1 VDLTPTRLVAR
12 LMWAL
17 PALLFF
23 LTLHQALV
31 AYDLRATF
39 LEGKAATAEVVEMT
53 TTNRVDV
60 TLDAVTLR
68 VTDEDGMTRVWRGLS
83 FPHTLKDRIEGQA
96 ELEVRVRPGAR
107 QEVVMTTLM
116 PAHWLIAAGQA
127 GMAFIGA
134 LLLFWG
140 VFAWDKYLVEEGD
153 PADASQENA
162 PAGKLQAQR

>member
-39 LEGKAATAEVVEMT
+39 LEGETATAEVVEMT

-68 VTDEDGMTRVWRGLS
+68 VTGEDGTTQVWRNLS
-83 FPHTLKDRIEGQA
+83 FPHTFKDRIEGKT

-107 QEVVMTTLM
+107 QEVVMTALM

-127 GMAFIGA
+127 GMALIGA
-134 LLLFWG
+134 VLLFWG
-140 VFAWDKYLVEEGD
+140 IFAWNKYLIEEGD
-153 PADASQENA
+153 PADANEENA

>member
-1 VDLTPTRLVAR
+1 MDLTPTRLVAR

-39 LEGKAATAEVVEMT
+39 LEGETVTAEVVEMQ

-68 VTDEDGMTRVWRGLS
+68 VTGEDGTAQVWRNLS
-83 FPHTLKDRIEGQA
+83 FPHTLKDRVEGQA
-96 ELEVRVRPGAR
+96 ELEVSVRPGAR
-107 QEVVMTTLM
+107 QEVVMNDLM

-134 LLLFWG
+134 VLLFWG
-140 VFAWDKYLVEEGD
+140 VFAWNKYLVEEGD
-153 PADASQENA
+153 PADASEAEA
-162 PAGKLQAQR
+162 PSGKLQAQR